1 VLRNKKILL
10 GICGSIAAYKA
21 AYLIR
26 SLIKEEAEVQV
37 VMTTSA
43 SEFISPLTLSTLSKK
58 PAFTEF
64 VKDDTGLWNN
74 HVDMALWADLMLI
87 APASANTIGKLAH
100 GLCDNLLSAAY
111 LSAKCPVFIAP
122 AMDLDMY
129 KHAGTQEN
137 LSKLKSFGNRI
148 IDAEE
153 GELASGLSGKGRMA
167 EPENIVHLLKEYFNN
182 REKLKGKKVL
192 VTAGPTYEL
201 IDPVRFIGN
210 FSSGKMGYEIAQ
222 AFADAGAE
230 VTLVSGPTSLQD
242 IAGVKMVRLR
252 STEEMFAAA
261 KKEFVSADIT
271 VLAAAVADY
280 TPKYP
285 ASQKIKKHD
294 ESHNLE
300 LIKTVDIA
308 YELGKT
314 KKPGQLL
321 AGFALETENETENA
335 KKKLLSKNLDIIIL
349 NSLNDKGA
357 GFGHDTNKISIL
369 SKDNKIRNF
378 ELKSKKEAAADVVA
392 ALIEKLHA

>member
-1 VLRNKKILL
+1 VLRNKKIVL

-43 SEFISPLTLSTLSKK
+43 SEFISPLTLSTLSRR
-58 PAFTEF
+58 PVFTEF

-100 GLCDNLLSAAY
+100 GLCDNLLSAVY

-129 KHAGTQEN
+129 KHVGTQEN
-137 LSKLKSFGNRI
+137 ISKLRSFGNRI

-201 IDPVRFIGN
+201 MDPVRFIGN

-222 AFADAGAE
+222 AFADAGAD
-230 VTLVSGPTSLQD
+230 VTLISGPTSLND
-242 IAGVKMVRLR
+242 IAGVKMIRLR
-252 STEEMFAAA
+252 SAEEMFTAA
-261 KKEFVSADIT
+261 KKEFGSVDIA

-280 TPKYP
+280 TPKHP
-285 ASQKIKKHD
+285 ADQKIKKND
-294 ESHNLE
+294 ASLNLE
-300 LIKTVDIA
+300 LVKTVDIA
-308 YELGKT
+308 AELGKI
-314 KKPGQLL
+314 KRPDQLL
-321 AGFALETENETENA
+321 AGFALETENEIENA
-335 KKKLLSKNLDIIIL
+335 KKKLLYKNLDLIIL
-349 NSLNDKGA
+349 NSLNDAGA

-369 SKDNKIRNF
+369 DKDNKIKYF
-378 ELKSKKEAAADVVA
+378 ELKSKKEAAADIVA
-392 ALIEKLHA
+392 ALTEKLYA

>member
-1 VLRNKKILL
+1 VLRKKKILL

-26 SLIKEEAEVQV
+26 LLIKEEAEVQV
-37 VMTTSA
+37 IMTTSA

-74 HVDMALWADLMLI
+74 HVDLALWADLMLI

-100 GLCDNLLSAAY
+100 GLCDNLLSAVY

-129 KHAGTQEN
+129 RHTGTQEN
-137 LSKLKSFGNRI
+137 IAKLRSFGNRI

-153 GELASGLSGKGRMA
+153 GELASGLNGKGRMT
-167 EPENIVHLLKEYFNN
+167 EPDHIVHILKGFFNN
-182 REKLKGKKVL
+182 WEKLKGKKVL

-210 FSSGKMGYEIAQ
+210 FSTGKMGYEIAQ

-230 VTLVSGPTSLQD
+230 VTLVSGPSSLQD
-242 IAGVKMVRLR
+242 PAGVKTIRIR
-252 STEEMFAAA
+252 SASEMFDEVN
-261 KKEFVSADIT
+261 KVFSFSEIT

-280 TPKYP
+280 TPKNP
-285 ASQKIKKHD
+285 AKQKIKKQ
-294 ESHNLE
+294 EGSLSLE
-300 LIKTVDIA
+300 LVKTADIA
-308 YELGKT
+308 SELGKV
-314 KKPGQLL
+314 KKAGQLL
-321 AGFALETENETENA
+321 IGFALETENELENA
-335 KKKLLSKNLDIIIL
+335 GKKLTSKNLDMIIL
-349 NSLNDKGA
+349 NSLNDQGA
-357 GFGHDTNKISIL
+357 GFGHDTNKITII
-369 SKDNKIRNF
+369 SKDNKIKNF
-378 ELKSKKEAAADVVA
+378 ELKSKKEAAAD
-392 ALIEKLHA
+392 IIGCITEKLNG